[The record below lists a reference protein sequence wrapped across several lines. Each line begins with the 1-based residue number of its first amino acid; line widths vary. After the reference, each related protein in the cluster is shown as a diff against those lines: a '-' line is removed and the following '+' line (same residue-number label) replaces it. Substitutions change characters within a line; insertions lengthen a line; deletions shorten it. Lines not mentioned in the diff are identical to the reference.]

1 MSSAVNHYFLN
12 FLSYLTE
19 QVMVINHFI
28 NVSLEILIY
37 FLVSIVCLFIGRK
50 VLDWIT
56 PYDLSKE
63 TSEEKNLATGIT
75 EAGFFIA
82 MSIIVHASV
91 SGVVNYEMFSFIN
104 PEDPGRFAL
113 LGAELITTALYL
125 LIGLICMSLG
135 RRSLDWVTP
144 FDLNKE
150 IQLERNVGVGAIEAS
165 MYISIS
171 IIIHGII
178 L

>member
-1 MSSAVNHYFLN
+1 MLV
-12 FLSYLTE
+12 
-19 QVMVINHFI
+19 NHFI
-28 NVSLEILIY
+28 NVSLEIIIY

-63 TSEEKNLATGIT
+63 SSEEKNLASGIT
-75 EAGFFIA
+75 EAGFYVSMA
-82 MSIIVHASV
+82 IIVHASV
-91 SGVVNYEMFSFIN
+91 SGVVSYEMFSFIN
-104 PEDPGRFAL
+104 HDDPGRFSL

-135 RRSLDWVTP
+135 RRSLDFVTP

-150 IQLERNVGVGAIEAS
+150 IHVERNVGVGAIEAS
-165 MYISIS
+165 VYISIA

-178 L
+178 V

>member
-1 MSSAVNHYFLN
+1 MLV
-12 FLSYLTE
+12 
-19 QVMVINHFI
+19 NHFI
-28 NVSLEILIY
+28 NVTIEIIIY

-63 TSEEKNLATGIT
+63 SSEEKNLASGIT
-75 EAGFFIA
+75 EAGFYVSMA
-82 MSIIVHASV
+82 IIVHASV
-91 SGVVNYEMFSFIN
+91 SGVVSYEMFSFIN
-104 PEDPGRFAL
+104 HDDPGRFSL

-125 LIGLICMSLG
+125 LIGLICLSLG
-135 RRSLDWVTP
+135 RRSLDFVTP

-150 IQLERNVGVGAIEAS
+150 IHVERNVGVGAIEAS
-165 MYISIS
+165 VYISIA

-178 L
+178 V

>member
-1 MSSAVNHYFLN
+1 MLV
-12 FLSYLTE
+12 
-19 QVMVINHFI
+19 NHFI
-28 NVSLEILIY
+28 NVTIEIIIY

-63 TSEEKNLATGIT
+63 SSEEKNLASGIT
-75 EAGFFIA
+75 EAGFYISMA
-82 MSIIVHASV
+82 IIVHASV
-91 SGVVNYEMFSFIN
+91 SGVVSYEMFSFIN
-104 PEDPGRFAL
+104 HDDPGRFSL

-125 LIGLICMSLG
+125 LIGLICLSLG
-135 RRSLDWVTP
+135 RRSLDFVTP

-150 IQLERNVGVGAIEAS
+150 IHVERNVGVGAIEAS
-165 MYISIS
+165 VYISIA

-178 L
+178 V

>member
-1 MSSAVNHYFLN
+1 
-12 FLSYLTE
+12 
-19 QVMVINHFI
+19 
-28 NVSLEILIY
+28 
-37 FLVSIVCLFIGRK
+37 
-50 VLDWIT
+50 
-56 PYDLSKE
+56 
-63 TSEEKNLATGIT
+63 
-75 EAGFFIA
+75 

-144 FDLNKE
+144 FDLNKQ

-165 MYISIS
+165 MYISIA